1 MEAFRPTE
9 LEDFMTRIGLG
20 LAAVLAVSPAFGQEV
35 DGVPVGDVATGAGL
49 YFSYCAACH
58 GLEARGDGE
67 MADILTV
74 LPADLTRL
82 SQANDGVFPVTD
94 VVRQIDGRDPLL
106 AHGGVMPLFGDFFQ
120 GDDVAIPS
128 EAGQPIMT
136 SRAIADLTAFLRVI
150 QE

>member
-1 MEAFRPTE
+1 MK
-9 LEDFMTRIGLG
+9 RIGLG
-20 LAAVLAVSPAFGQEV
+20 LVIAVAVSPAIAQEV
-35 DGVPVGDVATGAGL
+35 DGMPAGDVATGAGL

-67 MADILTV
+67 MAGILTI
-74 LPADLTRL
+74 LPSDLTRL
-82 SQANDGVFPVTD
+82 SEANDGAFPITD
-94 VVRQIDGRDPLL
+94 VVRQIDGRDPLM
-106 AHGGVMPLFGDFFQ
+106 AHGGVMPLYGDFFE

-136 SRAIADLTAFLRVI
+136 SRAIADLTAFLKAI

>member
-1 MEAFRPTE
+1 MK
-9 LEDFMTRIGLG
+9 RIGLG
-20 LAAVLAVSPAFGQEV
+20 FVIAVAVSPAIAQEV
-35 DGVPVGDVATGAGL
+35 DGMPAGDVATGAGL

-67 MADILTV
+67 MAGILTI
-74 LPADLTRL
+74 LPSDLTRL
-82 SQANDGVFPVTD
+82 SEANDGAFPITD
-94 VVRQIDGRDPLL
+94 VVRQIDGRDPLM
-106 AHGGVMPLFGDFFQ
+106 AHGGVMPLYGDFFE

-136 SRAIADLTAFLRVI
+136 SRAIADLTAFLKAI

>member
-1 MEAFRPTE
+1 MK
-9 LEDFMTRIGLG
+9 RIGLG
-20 LAAVLAVSPAFGQEV
+20 FVIAVAVSPAIAQEV
-35 DGVPVGDVATGAGL
+35 DGMPAGDVATGAGL

-67 MADILTV
+67 MAGILTI
-74 LPADLTRL
+74 LPSDLTRL
-82 SQANDGVFPVTD
+82 SEANDGAFPITD
-94 VVRQIDGRDPLL
+94 VVRQIDGRDPLM
-106 AHGGVMPLFGDFFQ
+106 AHGGVMPLYGEFLE

-136 SRAIADLTAFLRVI
+136 SRAIADLTAFLKAI

>member
-1 MEAFRPTE
+1 MK
-9 LEDFMTRIGLG
+9 RIGLG
-20 LAAVLAVSPAFGQEV
+20 FVIAVAVSPAIAQEV
-35 DGVPVGDVATGAGL
+35 DGTPAGDVATGAGL

-74 LPADLTRL
+74 LPSDLTRL
-82 SQANDGVFPVTD
+82 SETNDGVFPVTD

-106 AHGGVMPLFGDFFQ
+106 AHGGVMPLFGTFFE

-136 SRAIADLTAFLRVI
+136 SRAIADLTAFLKAI

>member
-1 MEAFRPTE
+1 MVGATGMEGR
-9 LEDFMTRIGLG
+9 MKGIGLG
-20 LAAVLAVSPAFGQEV
+20 LAAAALAGAAGAQEI
-35 DGVPVGDVATGAGL
+35 DGVPAGDIATGAGL

-67 MADILTV
+67 MADILTI
-74 LPADLTRL
+74 LPPDLTRL
-82 SQANDGVFPVTD
+82 SAENEGVFPMAG

-106 AHGGVMPLFGDFFQ
+106 AHGGVMPLFGDFFE
-120 GDDVAIPS
+120 GEDTAIPS

-136 SRAIADLTAFLRVI
+136 SRAIADLAAFLQVI